1 MLRSKSS
8 LQACAALTVSL
19 LLFPSLLPLTL
30 HTVHYYSHGRN
41 GDFAVRAPLVLGHES
56 AGIVT
61 AVSAG
66 STLHVGQRVAIEAG
80 IFCRSCPFCLGT
92 SPNSHGKP
100 RYNLCKNMRFC
111 SSAARFPHVD
121 GTLQTHFNHPAYVL
135 HPIPDHVSF
144 ELAALAEP
152 LSVLIHA
159 SRRCGLVDA
168 RTPPKQVPQ
177 SVMVFGV
184 GAIGLLACALA
195 KHKGASRVVAVDIN
209 PTRLQFAKSQGFAD
223 DVYCLPSP
231 SSSAPLPDA
240 CCSPPPQPTTPR
252 ELADEQLKKAK
263 EGSMAALSHFGNP
276 DGYDVVFECT
286 GAESAI
292 QMSIFVRISL
302 LLQVSFTQ
310 NFPFQSASTGGKVM
324 LIGMGTRAA
333 YLPLSTAALR
343 EVDVLGSFRYA
354 DTYPEALAL
363 LCSSPSSSTSPSLPT
378 LVSKLIT
385 HRFPLTD
392 THKAFEM
399 LARGVDDQG
408 GLVLKVVVGTSEEDV

>member
-1 MLRSKSS
+1 
-8 LQACAALTVSL
+8 
-19 LLFPSLLPLTL
+19 
-30 HTVHYYSHGRN
+30 
-41 GDFAVRAPLVLGHES
+41 
-56 AGIVT
+56 
-61 AVSAG
+61 
-66 STLHVGQRVAIEAG
+66 
-80 IFCRSCPFCLGT
+80 
-92 SPNSHGKP
+92 
-100 RYNLCKNMRFC
+100 
-111 SSAARFPHVD
+111 
-121 GTLQTHFNHPAYVL
+121 
-135 HPIPDHVSF
+135 
-144 ELAALAEP
+144 
-152 LSVLIHA
+152 
-159 SRRCGLVDA
+159 
-168 RTPPKQVPQ
+168 
-177 SVMVFGV
+177 
-184 GAIGLLACALA
+184 
-195 KHKGASRVVAVDIN
+195 
-209 PTRLQFAKSQGFAD
+209 
-223 DVYCLPSP
+223 
-231 SSSAPLPDA
+231 
-240 CCSPPPQPTTPR
+240 
-252 ELADEQLKKAK
+252 
-263 EGSMAALSHFGNP
+263 MAALSHFGNP